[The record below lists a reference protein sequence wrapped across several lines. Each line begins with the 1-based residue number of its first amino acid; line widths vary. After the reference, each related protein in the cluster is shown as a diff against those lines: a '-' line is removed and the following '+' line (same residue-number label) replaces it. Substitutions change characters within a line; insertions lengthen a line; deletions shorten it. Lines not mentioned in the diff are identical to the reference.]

1 MIVEFHIIQNFAP
14 SNLNRDDSNTPKDCE
29 FGGCRRARIS
39 SQCIKRSLRNH
50 DSFKNAVRD
59 AGGSF
64 GTRTKRII
72 AKISELLI
80 QQYGKPEDESLV
92 VAKRA
97 VALFGVKRDDKQ
109 PEKTSIL
116 LYLGENEISDI
127 AEIASKNDITLLAS
141 EISVEE
147 EIDESAEEEKGGG
160 KKKKKSPKPTL
171 TAEQKA
177 IQKELQKVVGEARLK
192 NAAYAAD
199 IALYGRMVADKNVKN
214 MNVVA
219 ACQVAHAIS
228 THKVEMEMDY
238 FTAVD
243 DLLPGED
250 TGSDMIGVVE
260 FNSSCFYRYSLID
273 INKLQKNLGFNDD
286 LLKATVLGYL
296 EASVKAIPTGKQNS
310 MAAQNPPAFARVI
323 IRKDAFPWSLANA
336 FQKPVFS
343 SRDASIEE
351 KSINALNSYFD
362 KLTKTYGGESVVCD
376 TCFNL
381 YDPDSQTLQNVL
393 QNVAFALS
401 PKVTA

>member
-39 SQCIKRSLRNH
+39 SQCIKRSVRNH

-80 QQYGKPEDESLV
+80 QQHGKPEDESLV

-127 AEIASKNDITLLAS
+127 AEIASKNDISLLAS

-160 KKKKKSPKPTL
+160 KKKKK
-171 TAEQKA
+171 
-177 IQKELQKVVGEARLK
+177 
-192 NAAYAAD
+192 
-199 IALYGRMVADKNVKN
+199 
-214 MNVVA
+214 
-219 ACQVAHAIS
+219 
-228 THKVEMEMDY
+228 
-238 FTAVD
+238 
-243 DLLPGED
+243 
-250 TGSDMIGVVE
+250 
-260 FNSSCFYRYSLID
+260 
-273 INKLQKNLGFNDD
+273 
-286 LLKATVLGYL
+286 
-296 EASVKAIPTGKQNS
+296 
-310 MAAQNPPAFARVI
+310 
-323 IRKDAFPWSLANA
+323 
-336 FQKPVFS
+336 
-343 SRDASIEE
+343 
-351 KSINALNSYFD
+351 
-362 KLTKTYGGESVVCD
+362 
-376 TCFNL
+376 
-381 YDPDSQTLQNVL
+381 
-393 QNVAFALS
+393 
-401 PKVTA
+401 